1 MSHRATFV
9 IALAGGVVL
18 ALFALVLG
26 LIAMAATLLAAVL
39 AWINLGRFAFAG
51 LAIGIGATWTAL
63 FVIAAQDCAAASQPC
78 GATPIDLTPHI
89 VVSLIVLSAGV
100 VVALL
105 AVRRSREEVS
115 QG

>member
-1 MSHRATFV
+1 LSSRAKFAL
-9 IALAGGVVL
+9 ALAGGVVL

-51 LAIGIGATWTAL
+51 LAIGIGGTWTAL
-63 FVIAAQDCAAASQPC
+63 FVIAAQDCAAPSQPC

-89 VVSLIVLSAGV
+89 VVSLLVLLSGV
-100 VVALL
+100 VVGLL
-105 AVRRSREEVS
+105 AVRRSRADVS
-115 QG
+115 PG